1 MIDSKWIANGTEKE
15 IKATVEYKCIK
26 LLETKENSL
35 ESKRIPKKVWP
46 LKIKVSRISKFF
58 IKRDCAYI
66 LTPIILVKITLV
78 DIILVVESKVFFSYV
93 SFGRCTRK
101 IKFEILSIASLS
113 AINIEVQYFF
123 QDYAKEFCPK

>member
-1 MIDSKWIANGTEKE
+1 MFISTVFEGSLIDSKWIANGTEKE

-78 DIILVVESKVFFSYV
+78 DIILVVESKVFLNV
-93 SFGRCTRK
+93 SFGRCT
-101 IKFEILSIASLS
+101 
-113 AINIEVQYFF
+113 
-123 QDYAKEFCPK
+123 